1 MVELDK
7 IILSQKSRGSEISAG
22 SIVNRVRAF
31 IPLLI
36 PLFISA
42 FQRAE
47 DLAIAMEVRGYD
59 TNAIRSSYRKL
70 EWKQTDTLV
79 ILTIIPIIIVLILL
93 KYLGV

>member
-1 MVELDK
+1 LKLIKIPVHQLSMMMSIALRFIPTLMVELDK

-59 TNAIRSSYRKL
+59 T
-70 EWKQTDTLV
+70 
-79 ILTIIPIIIVLILL
+79 
-93 KYLGV
+93 